1 MRIFVFRDNQI
12 LCFAVLKNMNFEQ
25 LNFTMFCVGNVA
37 DALKMSAG
45 NVYRLLR
52 DSGIL
57 MEYIVPEYDVLH
69 TFSKD
74 YLVEDIVSYMK
85 EKGVLQ

>member
-1 MRIFVFRDNQI
+1 
-12 LCFAVLKNMNFEQ
+12 
-25 LNFTMFCVGNVA
+25 
-37 DALKMSAG
+37 MSAG

-57 MEYIVPEYDVLH
+57 MEYIVPGYDVLH
-69 TFSKD
+69 TFGKD